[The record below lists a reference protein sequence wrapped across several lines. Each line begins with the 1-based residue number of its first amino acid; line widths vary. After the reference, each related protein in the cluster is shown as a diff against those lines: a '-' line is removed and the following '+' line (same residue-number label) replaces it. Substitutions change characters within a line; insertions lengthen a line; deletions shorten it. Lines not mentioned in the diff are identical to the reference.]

1 MDLSKIISVSGRPG
15 LYEIK
20 TQTRTGVVAIS
31 LIDGKRITPNSN
43 SQISILGD
51 IKVYCIGKEISLTK
65 VFEKIIA
72 FESGAK
78 TSVSP
83 KATALEL
90 EAYFFEILDNYDE
103 EKVYPSDIKKILKW
117 YNLLL
122 SKKLITLP
130 KLKKTSTKKVKDKK
144 NETSLK
150 K

>member
-1 MDLSKIISVSGRPG
+1 MDLSKIIAVSGRPG
-15 LYEIK
+15 LYEMK
-20 TQTRTGVVAIS
+20 TQTKTGMVATS
-31 LIDGKRITPNSN
+31 LIDRKRITTNSN

-51 IKVYCIGKEISLTK
+51 IKVYCIGKEIPLSE
-65 VFEKIIA
+65 VFEKIVA

-83 KATALEL
+83 KASALEL

-122 SKKLITLP
+122 SNKLITLT
-130 KLKKTSTKKVKDKK
+130 KLKKVSTMKVKVKK
-144 NETSLK
+144 NETSSQK
-150 K
+150 

>member
-51 IKVYCIGKEISLTK
+51 IKVYCIGKEIPLTK
-65 VFEKIIA
+65 VFEKIIS

-83 KATALEL
+83 KATVLEL

-103 EKVYPSDIKKILKW
+103 EKVYASDIKKILKW

-144 NETSLK
+144 NETPSEK
-150 K
+150 